1 MRNLITWVAVGL
13 LLGACTAPKFLMSNK
28 FLGKDKIV
36 RTVVQQASQEG
47 LFNYYVQV
55 CSVGEDI
62 HNQSSCKETLVVENV
77 LAKW

>member
-1 MRNLITWVAVGL
+1 MRKFILLMAAGL
-13 LLGACTAPKFLMSNK
+13 LASACTAPKFLMSNK

-36 RTVVQQASQEG
+36 RTVVQQAKTEG

-55 CSVGEDI
+55 CTVGEDI
-62 HNQSSCKETLVVENV
+62 HNQASCKETLVVENV

>member
-1 MRNLITWVAVGL
+1 MRTIIWIALISMLA
-13 LLGACTAPKFLMSNK
+13 ACTAPKFLTSNR

-62 HNQSSCKETLVVENV
+62 HNQSTCKETLVVENV